1 MEDFDRI
8 TALQANKDEGFKV
21 NVKSKRVVVYQ
32 LAKYKH
38 LFKNLLDGQ
47 SQLRDEDKNKL
58 LGEVLTT
65 LYVFFFNRVLLRFQN
80 FQLAVQENIVVDGF
94 SWEEAPEEDGEDCEL
109 SALDDLLDEKIIQTT
124 WKRSIYPKKILPY
137 VVRCLKAERKLMDL
151 FQNGM
156 KPQEVKRDA
165 VQDAIMNNVSVT
177 APKLFKQAST
187 VMKSLKALQQ
197 TAEGL
202 QQVLNTQFSAH
213 TLEAYREV
221 VGTTSSQ
228 ACPLLCQGQTAHR
241 HTIKRAVSEAEYSM
255 DYVPTPKA
263 PATSAE
269 HD

>member
-58 LGEVLTT
+58 LGEVLT
-65 LYVFFFNRVLLRFQN
+65 N

-228 ACPLLCQGQTAHR
+228 ACPSLCQGQTAHR
-241 HTIKRAVSEAEYSM
+241 HTIKRAVSETEYSM